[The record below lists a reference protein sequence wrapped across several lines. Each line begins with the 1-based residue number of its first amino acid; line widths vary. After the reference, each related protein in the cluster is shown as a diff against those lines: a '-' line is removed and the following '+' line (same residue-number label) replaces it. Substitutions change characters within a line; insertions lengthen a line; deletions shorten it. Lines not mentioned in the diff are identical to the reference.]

1 MKYLFPSLCL
11 AVLIGG
17 VFAAVKV
24 WLPRFDVWIAGRGK
38 MNVLVVSSCS
48 LRPDRIGI
56 YNPEFKRSPLIDKW
70 SQGAYIFTNAVAE
83 EPWQNFSYEASEI
96 IDRPFL
102 AQQGYLVF
110 GQRPTGFHFIVP
122 PTETAGLHDEWFW
135 SDDAI
140 LHYKESFSELKR
152 AVLGGRQRPFY
163 IFSHLKYMHYPYYD
177 PVNMDEEDFAR
188 LSPKSR
194 QLLERYVTRPL
205 DFEAQLPVVSILLN
219 NFDLL
224 KKKFK
229 IPEDQLV
236 LSTAGVISD
245 PKRTARW
252 QKTAGYADDLTL
264 VKELYDLKMEKF
276 DEMASEV
283 LNLYGHDKLKE
294 NTVVIFTGDHGEAL
308 MEHGVLGHS
317 VNVYEEMLRY
327 PLMVKF
333 PGSKGGRIDQQ
344 VNHTVMAKLVAGLV
358 TGDVNAENF
367 EQKVKELNRDF
378 LIARNCQDNIRTVR
392 HRSEWKYIKDLVTG
406 ENELYNLK
414 TDPGETI
421 NLVER
426 EPDMAWKLEEY
437 MIDHQSDFK
446 RRSKREEF
454 RRTCL

>member
-11 AVLIGG
+11 AVLISG
-17 VFAAVKV
+17 AVAIAKI
-24 WLPRFDVWIAGRGK
+24 WMPRLDVWMASRGK

-48 LRPDRIGI
+48 LRPDRLGV
-56 YNPEFKRSPLIDKW
+56 YNPEFKRSPKIDEW
-70 SQGAYIFTNAVAE
+70 SRGAYIFTNAVAE

-96 IDRPFL
+96 IDRPYL
-102 AQQGYLVF
+102 ARNGYLVF

-140 LHYKESFSELKR
+140 LHYQESFTELR
-152 AVLGGRQRPFY
+152 QAVLGGRKRPFY

-177 PVNMDEEDFAR
+177 PVNMTEEDFAR

-194 QLLERYVTRPL
+194 ELLNRYVSRPL
-205 DFEAQLPVVSILLN
+205 DFEVQLPVVSILLN
-219 NFDLL
+219 NFDVL

-252 QKTAGYADDLTL
+252 RNTPGYQNDLIL
-264 VKELYDLKMEKF
+264 VKELYDLKMERF
-276 DEMASEV
+276 DEMASQV
-283 LNLYGHDKLKE
+283 LNLYGNKDMQD
-294 NTVVIFTGDHGEAL
+294 NTIVIFTGDHGEAL

-333 PGSKGGRIDQQ
+333 PQGKGGVIDQQ
-344 VNHTVMAKLVAGLV
+344 INHTLMAKLVAGMV
-358 TGDVNAENF
+358 SGEVHAGNF
-367 EQKVKELNRDF
+367 EDKVKKLNQDF

-392 HRSEWKYIKDLVTG
+392 YRSEWKYIKDLVTG
-406 ENELYNLK
+406 ANELYNLK
-414 TDPGETI
+414 ADPGETV

-437 MIDHQSDFK
+437 MIDHQADFK
-446 RRSKREEF
+446 RRSKREQF